1 MPRGPPQLC
10 QPTQPVPC
18 RWDTSLSDILPATGE
33 RFTFRYEYDFGD
45 SWNHEVTF
53 EGIHPAKPQ
62 HEYPLCV
69 KGERACPP
77 EDCGGFL
84 GYFEILEACRD
95 PKHAEH
101 KTVRKWL
108 GGPFDPEKFDAAAAS
123 AAMKLGVSD

>member
-1 MPRGPPQLC
+1 M
-10 QPTQPVPC
+10 V
-18 RWDTSLSDILPATGE
+18 PATGE